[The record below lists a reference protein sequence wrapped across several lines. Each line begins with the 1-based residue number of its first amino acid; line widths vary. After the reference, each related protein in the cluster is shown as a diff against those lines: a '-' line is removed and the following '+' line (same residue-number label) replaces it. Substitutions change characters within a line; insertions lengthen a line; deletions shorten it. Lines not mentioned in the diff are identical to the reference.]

1 MDDGLTQQEG
11 LYDARRDE
19 RDACGVGFVAHVRGT
34 ASHEIVR
41 QGLTLLENMSH
52 RGAVGCDPCSGDG
65 AGLVVQLPHEFLR
78 REAGQLGI
86 ELPRPGGYAVGMLFL
101 PTDAGE
107 RRACELVLENIV
119 EEEGQHILGWRDVPA
134 NLDQVG
140 PVARAA
146 APVFRQVFVARGR
159 NTDKKSFERKLYVI
173 RRQAENAIG
182 TRGGFYVVSLS
193 SRTVVYKGMLM
204 PEQLPHFYP
213 DLSAPDFT
221 SAIAL
226 VHSRFSTNT
235 LPTWSRAH
243 PYRFLCHN
251 GEINTLRGN
260 LNWMR
265 VREASMQSRLFG
277 DDLHK
282 LYPIIADGQ
291 SDSMCLDNALEFL
304 VRGGRSLPHAVA
316 MLVPEAWEGNPH
328 MDLDRRGFCEYH
340 STMMEPWDGPALVA
354 FTDGRVIGGT
364 LDRNGLRPARYVVTD
379 DDFVVLASEAGA
391 LEVPPERIVS
401 KGRIKPG
408 RMFLVDTVRGRVI
421 EDEEIKRD
429 LAARRPYRA
438 WVTANRVGLDEL
450 PEPISIAQPDPAT
463 LLQKQAAFGYTQE
476 ELSMVITPMAVN
488 GEEPVGSMGTDTPL
502 AVLSHEPQLLYG
514 YFKQLFAQVTNPPID
529 PIREQLVMS
538 LSVNIGPRT
547 NVLGERPEHARRI
560 RVRGPILTSAQ
571 LEKIRSV
578 GEREGD
584 PHFRCTTLRALF
596 PAAGGARGLHLAL
609 ESLCRRASQAV
620 HEGNTMLVI
629 SDRGVDADWAPIP
642 SLLATAAV
650 HHHLV
655 REGLRTEVGIIV
667 ETGEARDV
675 THFAL
680 LIGYGAGTINP
691 YLALESLVGLVRS
704 GNLPPSVDE
713 PTAEAKYIK
722 AAEKGLLKVISK
734 MGISTIQ
741 SYCGAQVFEAIGL
754 GPRLIERYFTGT
766 ASRVG
771 GIEIAQVAEETLRRH
786 KVAFGDVPL
795 PGRLDFGS
803 NYHYRSQGE
812 HHNWNPLTIST
823 LQQATR
829 TNDPKTYEEFSR
841 LVNDEHARPAT
852 LRGLLEFNEST
863 APLPIEEVEPASE
876 IVKRFATGAMSF
888 GSLSAEAHE
897 TLAKA
902 MNRIGGRSNSG
913 EGGETPD
920 RYGNERGS
928 AIKQVASARFGVTT
942 EYLVSARELQIKMA
956 QGAKPGEG
964 GQLPGH
970 KVDPVIAKTR
980 YSIPGVTLISPP
992 PHHDIDSIEDLA
1004 QLIFDLKNVNPKAM
1018 VSVKLVSE
1026 VGVGTIAAGVAKA
1039 RADIILISGDS
1050 GGTGASPL
1058 SSIKHAGVPWELGL
1072 AETQQALVQNDLR
1085 GRVRLQTDGQLKTG
1099 RDVVIAAALG
1109 AEEFGFA
1116 TAPLIVEGCIMMRKC
1131 HLNTCPVGVATQD
1144 PVLRAKFTGQPEH
1157 VINYFFFVAEE
1168 TRRIMAKLGVRT
1180 IDELVGRVD
1189 LLKQRDMSDHW
1200 KACTL
1205 DLKALLHR
1213 PKVAPTV
1220 ATHQV
1225 TTQHHP
1231 IEHVL
1236 DRKLIEV
1243 SEPALERKRAVR
1255 AAFQIRNENRT
1266 VGAMLSGELVKRFG
1280 KDGLPDGTIR
1290 FNFTGSAGQS
1300 FGAWLAKGVSLTLEG
1315 EANDYMGKGL
1325 SGGRIVVYPPKV
1337 SRFDPAEAI
1346 LVGNV
1351 ALYGAT
1357 SGDVYLNGVAGE
1369 RFAVRN
1375 SGATA
1380 VVEGVG
1386 DHGCEY
1392 MTGGVVVVLGKTG
1405 RNFAAGM
1412 SGGVA
1417 FALNLD
1423 QKFER
1428 RCNTSMVALEAVEEE
1443 SDIALLKKLISRHA
1457 RYTGSARARRVLANW
1472 DAMLPKFVRVMPT
1485 EYRKALEARE
1495 RERLTEVKS
1504 DGGNGRSTRVPHDQ
1518 ARRASAEAGARADE
1532 GLAGVLRTNAG

>member
-1 MDDGLTQQEG
+1 MDDGLTQEG
-11 LYDARRDE
+11 LYDPRRDE
-19 RDACGVGFVAHVRGT
+19 RDACGVGFVAHVRGS

-41 QGLTLLENMSH
+41 QGLTLLENLAH

-65 AGLVVQLPHEFLR
+65 AGIVVQLPHEFFR
-78 REAGQLGI
+78 REASELGI
-86 ELPRPGGYAVGMLFL
+86 DLPRPGGYAVGMLFL

-107 RRACELVLENIV
+107 RRACELLLENIV
-119 EEEGQHILGWRDVPA
+119 EEEGQHVLGWRDVPVV
-134 NLDQVG
+134 LDSVG
-140 PVARAA
+140 PVARSA
-146 APVFRQVFVARGR
+146 APVFRQLFIERGR
-159 NTDKKSFERKLYVI
+159 TTEKKAFERKLYVI

-193 SRTVVYKGMLM
+193 SRTIVYKGMLM

-213 DLSAPDFT
+213 DLSAPDFS
-221 SAIAL
+221 SALAL

-328 MDLDRRGFCEYH
+328 MNLDRRGFCEYH

-354 FTDGRVIGGT
+354 FTDGRMIGGT

-391 LEVPPERIVS
+391 LDVAPERIVS

-408 RMFLVDTVRGRVI
+408 RMFIVDTVRGRVI

-438 WVTANRVGLDEL
+438 WVTSNRVGLDEL
-450 PEPISIAQPDPAT
+450 PEPISIAQPDPET
-463 LLQKQAAFGYTQE
+463 LLQRQAAFGYTQE
-476 ELSMVITPMAVN
+476 ELSMVMTPMAVN
-488 GEEPVGSMGTDTPL
+488 GEEPIGSMGTDTPL
-502 AVLSHEPQLLYG
+502 AVLSHEPQLLYN

-560 RVRGPILTSAQ
+560 RVKGPILTSAQ

-584 PHFRCTTLRALF
+584 PHFRCTTLRTLF

-620 HEGNTMLVI
+620 HEGNTMLVL

-667 ETGEARDV
+667 ETGDARDIS
-675 THFAL
+675 HFAL

-713 PTAEAKYIK
+713 PTAETKYIK

-754 GPRLIERYFTGT
+754 GPRLVERYFTGT

-786 KVAFGDVPL
+786 RVAFGETPL

-803 NYHYRSQGE
+803 FYHYRSQGE

-829 TNDPKTYEEFSR
+829 TNDASTYEEFSR
-841 LVNDEHARPAT
+841 LVNDERWRPST
-852 LRGLLEFNEST
+852 LRGLLEFVEGAT
-863 APLPIEEVEPASE
+863 PVPLEEVEPAKE

-897 TLAKA
+897 TLAVA

-920 RYGNERGS
+920 RYNNERGS

-992 PHHDIDSIEDLA
+992 PHHDIYSIEDLA
-1004 QLIFDLKNVNPKAM
+1004 QLIFDLKNVNPQAM

-1058 SSIKHAGVPWELGL
+1058 SSIKHAGAPWELGL
-1072 AETQQALVQNDLR
+1072 AEAHQALVQNDLR

-1099 RDVVIAAALG
+1099 RDVVVAAMLG

-1157 VINYFFFVAEE
+1157 VVNYFFFVAEE
-1168 TRRIMAKLGVRT
+1168 ARRIMASLGVRS
-1180 IDELVGRVD
+1180 IEELVGRVD
-1189 LLKQRDMSDHW
+1189 LLR
-1200 KACTL
+1200 
-1205 DLKALLHR
+1205 
-1213 PKVAPTV
+1213 
-1220 ATHQV
+1220 
-1225 TTQHHP
+1225 
-1231 IEHVL
+1231 
-1236 DRKLIEV
+1236 
-1243 SEPALERKRAVR
+1243 
-1255 AAFQIRNENRT
+1255 
-1266 VGAMLSGELVKRFG
+1266 
-1280 KDGLPDGTIR
+1280 
-1290 FNFTGSAGQS
+1290 
-1300 FGAWLAKGVSLTLEG
+1300 
-1315 EANDYMGKGL
+1315 
-1325 SGGRIVVYPPKV
+1325 
-1337 SRFDPAEAI
+1337 
-1346 LVGNV
+1346 
-1351 ALYGAT
+1351 
-1357 SGDVYLNGVAGE
+1357 
-1369 RFAVRN
+1369 
-1375 SGATA
+1375 
-1380 VVEGVG
+1380 
-1386 DHGCEY
+1386 
-1392 MTGGVVVVLGKTG
+1392 
-1405 RNFAAGM
+1405 
-1412 SGGVA
+1412 
-1417 FALNLD
+1417 
-1423 QKFER
+1423 
-1428 RCNTSMVALEAVEEE
+1428 
-1443 SDIALLKKLISRHA
+1443 
-1457 RYTGSARARRVLANW
+1457 
-1472 DAMLPKFVRVMPT
+1472 
-1485 EYRKALEARE
+1485 
-1495 RERLTEVKS
+1495 
-1504 DGGNGRSTRVPHDQ
+1504 
-1518 ARRASAEAGARADE
+1518 
-1532 GLAGVLRTNAG
+1532 

>member
-1 MDDGLTQQEG
+1 MDDGLTQQG
-11 LYDARRDE
+11 LYDQKNDE
-19 RDACGVGFVAHVRGT
+19 RDACGVGFVAHVRGA

-41 QGLTLLENMSH
+41 QGLTLLENLSH
-52 RGAVGCDPCSGDG
+52 RGAVGCDPCTGDG
-65 AGLVVQLPHEFLR
+65 AGIVVQLPHEFFR
-78 REAGQLGI
+78 REAGLLGI

-107 RRACELVLENIV
+107 RRACELVIERIV
-119 EEEGQHILGWRDVPA
+119 AEEGQHVLGWRDVPA
-134 NLDQVG
+134 DLSAVG

-146 APVFRQVFVARGR
+146 APVFRQVFIGRGKTEKR
-159 NTDKKSFERKLYVI
+159 AFERKLYVI
-173 RRQAENAIG
+173 RRQLENAIG

-204 PEQLPHFYP
+204 PTQLPQFYS
-213 DLSAPDFT
+213 DLSAPDFS
-221 SAIAL
+221 SALAL

-316 MLVPEAWEGNPH
+316 MLIPEAWEGNPH

-379 DDFVVLASEAGA
+379 DDLVVLASEAGA
-391 LEVPPERIVS
+391 LEIPAERIVA

-438 WVTANRVGLDEL
+438 WVTSNRVGLDEL

-463 LLQKQAAFGYTQE
+463 LLQRQSAFGYTNE
-476 ELSMVITPMAVN
+476 ELSMVLTPMAVT
-488 GEEPVGSMGTDTPL
+488 GEEPIGSMGNDTPL
-502 AVLSHEPQLLYG
+502 AVLSQEPQLLYG

-584 PHFRCTTLRALF
+584 PHFRCTTLRTLF

-609 ESLCRRASQAV
+609 ESLCRKASQAV
-620 HEGNTMLVI
+620 HEGNTMLVL

-667 ETGEARDV
+667 ETGDARDV

-680 LIGYGAGTINP
+680 LIGYGAGTVNP

-704 GNLPPSVDE
+704 GNLPPSIDE
-713 PTAEAKYIK
+713 STAETKYIK

-754 GPRLIERYFTGT
+754 GPRLVERYFTGT
-766 ASRVG
+766 ASRIG

-786 KVAFGDVPL
+786 SVAFGAVPL
-795 PGRLDFGS
+795 DGRLDFGS

-812 HHNWNPLTIST
+812 HHNWNPLTIAT

-829 TNDPKTYEEFSR
+829 TNDPKTFAEFSK
-841 LVNDEHARPAT
+841 LVDDERWRPST
-852 LRGLLEFNEST
+852 LRGLLEFVEGT
-863 APLPIEEVEPASE
+863 TPVPIDEVEPATE

-897 TLAKA
+897 TLAVA

-913 EGGETPD
+913 EGGEAPD

-964 GQLPGH
+964 GQLPGP
-970 KVDPVIAKTR
+970 KVDAMIAKTR
-980 YSIPGVTLISPP
+980 YSTPGVTLISPP
-992 PHHDIDSIEDLA
+992 PHHDIYSIEDLA

-1058 SSIKHAGVPWELGL
+1058 SSIKHAGSPWELGL
-1072 AETQQALVQNDLR
+1072 AEAHQALVQNDLR

-1099 RDVVIAAALG
+1099 RDVLVAAMLG

-1144 PVLRAKFTGQPEH
+1144 PVIRAKFTGQPEH
-1157 VINYFFFVAEE
+1157 VVNYFFFVAEE
-1168 TRRIMAKLGVRT
+1168 ARQQMAKLGVRT

-1189 LLKQRDMSDHW
+1189 LLKQRDLSEHW
-1200 KACTL
+1200 KARTL
-1205 DLKALLHR
+1205 DLKALLFR
-1213 PKVAPTV
+1213 PKVAEGV
-1220 ATHQV
+1220 AVRQV
-1225 TTQHHP
+1225 RKQEHP

-1236 DRKLIEV
+1236 DRQLIEV
-1243 SEPALERKRAVR
+1243 AEPALERKRSVR
-1255 AAFQIRNENRT
+1255 AAFPIRNENRAT
-1266 VGAMLSGELVKRFG
+1266 GAMLSGELVKRYG
-1280 KDGLPDGTIR
+1280 PNGLPDGTIR

-1300 FGAWLAKGVSLTLEG
+1300 FGAWLARGVSLTLEG
-1315 EANDYMGKGL
+1315 EANDYLGKGL
-1325 SGGRIVVYPPKV
+1325 SGGRIVVFPPKG

-1357 SGDVYLNGVAGE
+1357 SGDAYLNGVAGE

-1375 SGATA
+1375 SGSTA

-1417 FALNLD
+1417 FVLNLD

-1428 RCNTSMVALEAVEEE
+1428 RCNTSMVALEAVEDEA
-1443 SDIALLKKLISRHA
+1443 DVALLKKLISRHA

-1495 RERLTEVKS
+1495 RERLTEVKN

-1518 ARRASAEAGARADE
+1518 ARRAGAETGARADE
-1532 GLAGVLRTNAG
+1532 GLAGVLRTGAG

>member
-1 MDDGLTQQEG
+1 MDDGLTQQG
-11 LYDARRDE
+11 LYDPRRDE

-41 QGLTLLENMSH
+41 QGLTLLENMAH

-65 AGLVVQLPHEFLR
+65 AGIVVQLPHEFLR
-78 REAGQLGI
+78 REATRLGI
-86 ELPRPGGYAVGMLFL
+86 DLPRPGGYAVGMLFL
-101 PTDAGE
+101 PTDPGE
-107 RRACELVLENIV
+107 RRACELVLEGIV
-119 EEEGQHILGWRDVPA
+119 ADEGQIVLGWRDVPVV
-134 NLDQVG
+134 LDAVG

-146 APVFRQVFVARGR
+146 APVFRQVFIGRGK
-159 NTDKKSFERKLYVI
+159 TEKKAFERKLYVI

-213 DLSAPDFT
+213 DLSAPDFS
-221 SAIAL
+221 SALAL

-391 LEVPPERIVS
+391 LDVPPERIVS

-450 PEPISIAQPDPAT
+450 PEPISIGQPDPET
-463 LLQKQAAFGYTQE
+463 LLQRQSAFGYTQE
-476 ELSMVITPMAVN
+476 ELSMVLTPMAVN
-488 GEEPVGSMGTDTPL
+488 GEEPIGSMGTDTPL
-502 AVLSHEPQLLYG
+502 AVLSNEPQLLYG

-560 RVRGPILTSAQ
+560 RVRGPVLTSAQ

-584 PHFRCTTLRALF
+584 PHFRCTTLRTLF

-609 ESLCRRASQAV
+609 ESLCRKASQAV
-620 HEGNTMLVI
+620 HEGNTMLVL

-667 ETGEARDV
+667 ETGDARDV
-675 THFAL
+675 SHFAL

-713 PTAEAKYIK
+713 STAEAKYIK

-754 GPRLIERYFTGT
+754 GPRLVERYFTGT
-766 ASRVG
+766 ASRIG

-786 KVAFGDVPL
+786 RVAFGDVPL

-803 NYHYRSQGE
+803 NYHYRIQGE

-829 TNDPKTYEEFSR
+829 TNDAETYAEFSR
-841 LVNDEHARPAT
+841 LVNDEHSRRST
-852 LRGLLEFNEST
+852 LRGLLELVEGT
-863 APLPIEEVEPASE
+863 APVPLEEVEPAAE

-897 TLAKA
+897 TLAIA
-902 MNRIGGRSNSG
+902 MNRVGGRSNSG

-942 EYLVSARELQIKMA
+942 EYLMSARELQIKMA

-970 KVDPVIAKTR
+970 KVDAVIAKTR

-992 PHHDIDSIEDLA
+992 PHHDIYSIEDLA
-1004 QLIFDLKNVNPKAM
+1004 QLIFDLKNVNPRAM

-1058 SSIKHAGVPWELGL
+1058 SSIKHAGSPWELGL
-1072 AETQQALVQNDLR
+1072 AEAHQALVQNDLR

-1099 RDVVIAAALG
+1099 RDVVVAAMLG

-1157 VINYFFFVAEE
+1157 VVNYFFFVAEE
-1168 TRRIMAKLGVRT
+1168 ARQIMASLGVRS
-1180 IDELVGRVD
+1180 INELVGRAD
-1189 LLKQRDMSDHW
+1189 LLKQRDLSDHW

-1205 DLKALLHR
+1205 DLKALLYK

-1225 TTQHHP
+1225 TRQHHP

-1236 DRKLIEV
+1236 DRQLIEV
-1243 SEPALERKRAVR
+1243 AEPALERKRAVR
-1255 AAFQIRNENRT
+1255 ASFPIRNENRT
-1266 VGAMLSGELVKRFG
+1266 TGAMLSGELVKRHG
-1280 KDGLPDGTIR
+1280 PNGLPDGTIR

-1315 EANDYMGKGL
+1315 EANDYLGKGL

-1357 SGDVYLNGVAGE
+1357 SGDAYLNGVAGE

-1417 FALNLD
+1417 FVLNLD

-1428 RCNTSMVALEAVEEE
+1428 RCNTSMVALETVEEE
-1443 SDIALLKKLISRHA
+1443 ADVALLKKLISRHA

-1518 ARRASAEAGARADE
+1518 ARRAGAEAGGRADE
-1532 GLAGVLRTNAG
+1532 GLAGVLRTGAG

>member
-11 LYDARRDE
+11 LYDPRRDE

-65 AGLVVQLPHEFLR
+65 AGLVVQLPHEFFR
-78 REAGQLGI
+78 REVGQLGF

-119 EEEGQHILGWRDVPA
+119 EEEGQHVLGWRDVPA

-146 APVFRQVFVARGR
+146 APVFRQLFLARGR

-204 PEQLPHFYP
+204 PEQLPHFYA
-213 DLSAPDFT
+213 DLSATDFT
-221 SAIAL
+221 SALAL

-328 MDLDRRGFCEYH
+328 MNLDRRGFCEYH

-354 FTDGRVIGGT
+354 FTDGRMIGGT

-391 LEVPPERIVS
+391 LDVPAERVVS

-408 RMFLVDTVRGRVI
+408 RMFIVDTVRGRVI

-450 PEPISIAQPDPAT
+450 PEPISVAQPDPET
-463 LLQKQAAFGYTQE
+463 LLQHQTAFGYTQE
-476 ELSMVITPMAVN
+476 ELSMVLTPMAVT
-488 GEEPVGSMGTDTPL
+488 GEEPIGSMGTDTPL
-502 AVLSHEPQLLYG
+502 AVLSQEPQLLYG

-655 REGLRTEVGIIV
+655 REGLRTEVGLIV
-667 ETGEARDV
+667 ETGDARDV
-675 THFAL
+675 SHFAL

-786 KVAFGDVPL
+786 RTAFGDVPL
-795 PGRLDFGS
+795 PERLDFGS
-803 NYHYRSQGE
+803 SFHYRSQGE

-829 TNDPKTYEEFSR
+829 NNDPKTFAEFSR
-841 LVNDEHARPAT
+841 LVDDERWRPST
-852 LRGLLEFNEST
+852 LRGLLEIVDDQ
-863 APLPIEEVEPASE
+863 AAIPIEEVEPATE

-897 TLAKA
+897 TLAVA

-913 EGGETPD
+913 EGGEAPD

-970 KVDPVIAKTR
+970 KVDAVIARTR
-980 YSIPGVTLISPP
+980 YSTPGVTLISPP
-992 PHHDIDSIEDLA
+992 PHHDIYSIEDLA
-1004 QLIFDLKNVNPKAM
+1004 QLIFDLKNVNPRAM

-1099 RDVVIAAALG
+1099 RDVVVAAMLG

-1157 VINYFFFVAEE
+1157 VVNFFFFVAEE
-1168 TRRIMAKLGVRT
+1168 VRELMAAMGYRT
-1180 IDELVGRVD
+1180 FNEMIGQMQMLD
-1189 LLKQRDMSDHW
+1189 QRKVIEHW
-1200 KACTL
+1200 KAKGL
-1205 DLKALLHR
+1205 DFSKLFTK
-1213 PKVAPTV
+1213 PIAPDSV
-1220 ATHQV
+1220 GIYRSEKQDHKI
-1225 TTQHHP
+1225 HD
-1231 IEHVL
+1231 IL
-1236 DRKLIEV
+1236 DRKLIAQ
-1243 SEPALERKRAVR
+1243 SQASLDRGAPVR
-1255 AAFQIRNENRT
+1255 ISTVIRNIDRT
-1266 VGAMLSGELVKRFG
+1266 AGAMLSGEIAKRYG
-1280 KDGLPDGTIR
+1280 HTGLPDDTIHVSLKGT
-1290 FNFTGSAGQS
+1290 AGQS
-1300 FGAWLAKGVSLTLEG
+1300 FGAFLAKGVTFELEG
-1315 EANDYMGKGL
+1315 DANDYVGKGL
-1325 SGGRIVVYPPKV
+1325 SGGRLIIRPPADAGIVPEE
-1337 SRFDPAEAI
+1337 SI
-1346 LVGNV
+1346 IVGN
-1351 ALYGAT
+1351 T
-1357 SGDVYLNGVAGE
+1357 
-1369 RFAVRN
+1369 
-1375 SGATA
+1375 
-1380 VVEGVG
+1380 
-1386 DHGCEY
+1386 
-1392 MTGGVVVVLGKTG
+1392 VL
-1405 RNFAAGM
+1405 
-1412 SGGVA
+1412 
-1417 FALNLD
+1417 
-1423 QKFER
+1423 
-1428 RCNTSMVALEAVEEE
+1428 
-1443 SDIALLKKLISRHA
+1443 
-1457 RYTGSARARRVLANW
+1457 
-1472 DAMLPKFVRVMPT
+1472 
-1485 EYRKALEARE
+1485 
-1495 RERLTEVKS
+1495 
-1504 DGGNGRSTRVPHDQ
+1504 
-1518 ARRASAEAGARADE
+1518 
-1532 GLAGVLRTNAG
+1532 